1 MPLTPTSLIWMDGE
15 YVPWDDAQV
24 HVLTPSLHYGWG
36 VYEGIRAYATESGS
50 AVYRLREHIVRL
62 RNSARVYL
70 MDLAWTDAELVDAV
84 CELVRR
90 NGHESCYIR
99 PIAYLGY
106 GEMGVAPQLD
116 AVRLSIAVW
125 PWGSYLGEKA
135 ENEGCRLTVSNWQR
149 NSNQAV
155 PPLAKATGAYV
166 NSALAKVGA
175 LRAGYDDALML
186 TANGHIAEASAANL
200 FIVRDGAL
208 VTPPV
213 GDGILPGITRDSVI
227 TFARDLGLEVV
238 ERSIPRSEVY
248 IADEAFLTGTAAEI
262 VPVASVDERPT
273 GSRGLGPVTKQL
285 RDLFQDVVR
294 GRDDRY
300 AHWLER
306 V

>member
-1 MPLTPTSLIWMDGE
+1 MPLTPTPYIWMDGE
-15 YVPWDDAQV
+15 LVPWDDATV

-36 VYEGIRAYATESGS
+36 VYEGIRAYATGTGS
-50 AVYRLREHIVRL
+50 AVFRLRDHISRL
-62 RNSARVYL
+62 RDSARVYL
-70 MDLAWTDAELVDAV
+70 MELSWTDEELVEAV
-84 CELVRR
+84 RELVRV

-116 AVRLSIAVW
+116 AVRMSIAVW
-125 PWGSYLGEKA
+125 PWGSYLGDTA
-135 ENEGCRLTVSNWQR
+135 ESEGCRLIVSNWQR
-149 NSNQAV
+149 NSNQTV

-175 LRAGYDDALML
+175 QRAGYDDALML

-200 FIVRDGAL
+200 FLVRDGEL
-208 VTPPV
+208 ITPPV
-213 GDGILPGITRDSVI
+213 SDGILPGLTRDCAL
-227 TFARDLGLEVV
+227 TFARDLGLEVT
-238 ERSIPRSEVY
+238 ERSVPRSEVY

-262 VPVASVDERPT
+262 VPVASVDERRV
-273 GSRGLGPVTKQL
+273 GSGVGPVTKQL
-285 RDLFQDVVR
+285 RDLFHEVVR
-294 GRDDRY
+294 GRDERY

>member
-1 MPLTPTSLIWMDGE
+1 MPLTPTPFIWMDGDL
-15 YVPWDDAQV
+15 VPWDDAKV

-36 VYEGIRAYATESGS
+36 VYEGIRAYATDAGS
-50 AVYRLREHIVRL
+50 AVFRLREHIARL
-62 RNSARVYL
+62 RDSARVYL
-70 MDLAWTDAELVDAV
+70 MELPWTDEELVEAV
-84 CELVRR
+84 RELCRV
-90 NGHESCYIR
+90 NGQESCYIR

-125 PWGSYLGEKA
+125 PWGSYLGDKA
-135 ENEGCRLTVSNWQR
+135 ETEGCRLIVSNWQR
-149 NSNQAV
+149 NSNQTV

-175 LRAGYDDALML
+175 QRAGYDDALML

-200 FIVRDGAL
+200 FLVRDGAL
-208 VTPPV
+208 ITPPV
-213 GDGILPGITRDSVI
+213 SDGILPGITRDSVI
-227 TFARDLGLEVV
+227 TFARDLGLPVT

-262 VPVASVDERPT
+262 VPVASVDERPV
-273 GSRGLGPVTKQL
+273 GAGGVGPVTKQL
-285 RDLFQDVVR
+285 RDLFQEVVR
-294 GRDDRY
+294 GRNETY
-300 AHWLER
+300 ARWLEC